1 MNQQMR
7 KSFYPTISYNSKNRC
22 EKRWDD
28 AANNYDDIDSSW
40 QISIGNGKRLY
51 RKWRKCNGVKD
62 VQNQYGVWQPIYNDN
77 YILKPTELKRQ
88 NSWTYDM
95 AFQPDGDEDFYT
107 KRVQEQRLHDK
118 EIAYIRTGI
127 WQKY

>member
-7 KSFYPTISYNSKNRC
+7 KSCYPTNSYNSKNRC
-22 EKRWDD
+22 ETRWDD

-62 VQNQYGVWQPIYNDN
+62 VQNQHGVWQPIYNDN
-77 YILKPTELKRQ
+77 YILKPVDIKRQ
-88 NSWTYDM
+88 QAWTYDM
-95 AFQPDGDEDFYT
+95 AFQPDGDEDFFT
-107 KRVQEQRLHDK
+107 TRIQQQRLHDK